1 VSTPPHR
8 FEGRVAVVTGAGRG
22 IGRAYALL
30 LGQRGASVVV
40 NDLGGSTKGTGHD
53 PGPAQEVADEIIKAG
68 GTAIADSSD
77 VSTVEGGQAAVDAA
91 VSEWGRVDIVVNNAG
106 NVIYGAMPEVDIDI
120 FDAILG
126 VHLRGTFNITR
137 AAWPHMEAQNYG
149 RVVLTGS
156 AGMFG
161 MYDNLSYATAKAGM
175 IGLAQALTVNAGD
188 HDIKINVIAP
198 NAWTRMAGDPS
209 KGMDEL
215 RAERPAGVPPHL
227 EPELVA
233 PMVAFLAHESC
244 PVSAGIYTAGGGRFA
259 RLFVGATDGY
269 LVPGVTDQG
278 AVPTPED
285 VAANWAAIND
295 EAGYYVP
302 TSTLGWSGRYMSHLY
317 GKET

>member
-1 VSTPPHR
+1 MTEFR
-8 FEGRVAVVTGAGRG
+8 FDGRVALVTGAGRG
-22 IGRAYALL
+22 IGRGYALL
-30 LGQRGASVVV
+30 LGQRGAKVVV

-53 PGPAQEVADEIIKAG
+53 PGPAQQVADEITKAG
-68 GTAIADSSD
+68 GTAIANSSD

-106 NVIYGAMPEVDIDI
+106 NVIYGAMPEVDAGI

-126 VHLRGTFNITR
+126 VHLRGTFNVTR
-137 AAWPHMEAQNYG
+137 AAWPHLVAQNHG

-156 AGMFG
+156 TGMFG

-188 HDIKINVIAP
+188 HDIKVNVIAP

-209 KGMDEL
+209 QGMDEL
-215 RAERPAGVPPHL
+215 RGERPPGAPPHM

-259 RLFVGATDGY
+259 RLYVAATDGY
-269 LVPGVTDQG
+269 VLPNDVT
-278 AVPTPED
+278 PTVED
-285 VAANWAAIND
+285 VAANWTAIND
-295 EAGYYVP
+295 EADYYVP
-302 TSTLGWSGRYMSHLY
+302 TSTLNWSARFMSHLF
-317 GKET
+317 GKEGSK

>member
-1 VSTPPHR
+1 V
-8 FEGRVAVVTGAGRG
+8 
-22 IGRAYALL
+22 
-30 LGQRGASVVV
+30 
-40 NDLGGSTKGTGHD
+40 
-53 PGPAQEVADEIIKAG
+53 
-68 GTAIADSSD
+68 
-77 VSTVEGGQAAVDAA
+77 VDAA
-91 VSEWGRVDIVVNNAG
+91 VNEWGRVDIVVNNAG

-156 AGMFG
+156 TGMFG

-215 RAERPAGVPPHL
+215 RAGRPAGAPPHL

-269 LVPGVTDQG
+269 LLPGVTDQG

>member
-1 VSTPPHR
+1 
-8 FEGRVAVVTGAGRG
+8 
-22 IGRAYALL
+22 
-30 LGQRGASVVV
+30 
-40 NDLGGSTKGTGHD
+40 
-53 PGPAQEVADEIIKAG
+53 
-68 GTAIADSSD
+68 
-77 VSTVEGGQAAVDAA
+77 
-91 VSEWGRVDIVVNNAG
+91 
-106 NVIYGAMPEVDIDI
+106 
-120 FDAILG
+120 
-126 VHLRGTFNITR
+126 
-137 AAWPHMEAQNYG
+137 MEAQNYG

-156 AGMFG
+156 TGMFG
-161 MYDNLSYATAKAGM
+161 MYDNLSYATAKAGL

-215 RAERPAGVPPHL
+215 RADRPAGAPPHL

-269 LVPGVTDQG
+269 LLPGVTDRG

-302 TSTLGWSGRYMSHLY
+302 TSTLNWSARYMSHRF
-317 GKET
+317 